1 MQWHKGDLMENLK
14 LIDGIEEVEEVEE
27 RKAFEIKDLAGADWC
42 FERLK
47 GIKANLEE
55 RKAYA
60 EEEIKKYKE
69 YIEAEEKK
77 AADDIQYFEG
87 LLRIYTDKRLE
98 EDKDFKLK
106 TAKGSASYGKVQ
118 KKWNYDEGVLLKDLE
133 DKHLDEFIKV
143 KKSIDKTKLKK
154 DLNLVADNIV
164 VDGNGEVVE
173 GITITEFRNFNV
185 KY

>member
-1 MQWHKGDLMENLK
+1 MENLK
-14 LIDGIEEVEEVEE
+14 MIDEIEDVEKSEEVEEKREV
-27 RKAFEIKDLAGADWC
+27 FEITSLSGADWC

-77 AADDIQYFEG
+77 AADDIAYFEG

-118 KKWNYDEGVLLKDLE
+118 KKWNYDEEVLLKDLE
-133 DKHLDEFIKV
+133 DKHLEDYIKV

-185 KY
+185 KYWGE

>member
-1 MQWHKGDLMENLK
+1 MENLK
-14 LIDGIEEVEEVEE
+14 LIDEIEDVEKSEEVEEKRE
-27 RKAFEIKDLAGADWC
+27 AFEITSLSGADWC

-77 AADDIQYFEG
+77 AADDIAYFEG

-118 KKWNYDEGVLLKDLE
+118 KKWNYDEEVLFKDLE
-133 DKHLDEFIKV
+133 DKHLDDYIKI